1 MQHIV
6 ILLLC
11 WEYQILINQHAL
23 IILSQHNNITGSQE
37 GRSIVAIAGV
47 IAGPTAGGLLILLL
61 SVAIT
66 VTVIYIISKWKISPA
81 NVENSSKNASVDKSK
96 ADDNIV
102 TNINPAYKSVRRPR
116 VTTNHDFEEVR
127 DTSAGVGDTTTDTEL
142 QQLESHYKN
151 QDPELKTE
159 KNVAYQPSIAVQ
171 TPLALHLSV
180 EYCDESRKAF
190 NVNHQ
195 ATSNDKD
202 YI

>member
-1 MQHIV
+1 MLGV
-6 ILLLC
+6 SDTGKSAC
-11 WEYQILINQHAL
+11 INHN
-23 IILSQHNNITGSQE
+23 IIGSQE

-66 VTVIYIISKWKISPA
+66 VTVVYIMFKWKISPP
-81 NVENSSKNASVDKSK
+81 NVENSSKNSNASVDKSK
-96 ADDNIV
+96 ADDNII

-116 VTTNHDFEEVR
+116 VTTNHDFEEVHVR
-127 DTSAGVGDTTTDTEL
+127 DTSAGAGDTTTDTEL
-142 QQLESHYKN
+142 KQESHYKY
-151 QDPELKTE
+151 QDPELKME
-159 KNVAYQPSIAVQ
+159 KNVAYQPSIAVH

-180 EYCDESRKAF
+180 EYCDESRKVF
-190 NVNHQ
+190 NMNHQ

>member
-1 MQHIV
+1 M
-6 ILLLC
+6 
-11 WEYQILINQHAL
+11 
-23 IILSQHNNITGSQE
+23 
-37 GRSIVAIAGV
+37 
-47 IAGPTAGGLLILLL
+47 
-61 SVAIT
+61 
-66 VTVIYIISKWKISPA
+66 IYIISKWKISPA

-96 ADDNIV
+96 ADDTIV

-127 DTSAGVGDTTTDTEL
+127 DTSAAGVGDTTTDSEL
-142 QQLESHYKN
+142 QQELHYKN
-151 QDPELKTE
+151 LQDPELKTE

>member
-1 MQHIV
+1 MF
-6 ILLLC
+6 
-11 WEYQILINQHAL
+11 
-23 IILSQHNNITGSQE
+23 
-37 GRSIVAIAGV
+37 
-47 IAGPTAGGLLILLL
+47 
-61 SVAIT
+61 
-66 VTVIYIISKWKISPA
+66 KWKISPA
-81 NVENSSKNASVDKSK
+81 NVENSSKNASIDKSK

-127 DTSAGVGDTTTDTEL
+127 DTSAAGVGDTTTDTEL
-142 QQLESHYKN
+142 QQESHYKY

-159 KNVAYQPSIAVQ
+159 KNVAYQPSTTV
-171 TPLALHLSV
+171 PALHLSV

-190 NVNHQ
+190 NTNHQ